1 MSLVERFAKPVPT
14 AAVGANPNIA
24 QLMQGTA
31 NACSPAGCDSAPPV
45 GVGMVVRSTPQGAP
59 AAFPYTVP
67 AGSIAFLTVAL
78 DVDFKGDDLMLNSA
92 STITAASLT
101 GVAFP
106 ALVGSNG
113 LKVLQVTSWTSN
125 GIRDQNLLAETGLP
139 ATAFAYD
146 AQRRFGFDTA
156 PTQARQQIVVEVTNT
171 SLDPIAV
178 SGLIAGVCGDC
189 NTTKR
194 GQ

>member
-31 NACSPAGCDSAPPV
+31 NACAPAGCDSSPPV
-45 GVGMVVRSTPQGAP
+45 AVGMVLRGSAQGAP
-59 AAFPYTVP
+59 SSFPFTVP
-67 AGSIAFLTVAL
+67 AGGVAYLTVAL
-78 DVDFKGDDLMLNSA
+78 DVDFKGDDLMLDSS
-92 STITAASLT
+92 STITALSAT

-106 ALVGSNG
+106 LLAGANG
-113 LKVLQVTSWTSN
+113 LAVLQVTSWTSN

-139 ATAFAYD
+139 ATAFD
-146 AQRRFGFDTA
+146 FHAQRRFGFDTA

>member
-31 NACSPAGCDSAPPV
+31 NACAPAGCDSSPPV
-45 GVGMVVRSTPQGAP
+45 AVGLVLRSTPQGSP
-59 AAFPYTVP
+59 ELFPYAIP
-67 AGSIAFLTVAL
+67 AGKAYYLTVAL
-78 DVDFKGDDLMLNSA
+78 DVDFKGDDLMLA
-92 STITAASLT
+92 SSTYLLNT
-101 GVAFP
+101 GVA
-106 ALVGSNG
+106 LGDDVNG
-113 LKVLQVTSWTSN
+113 LAALQITSWTSN

-139 ATAFAYD
+139 ASAFD
-146 AQRRFGFDTA
+146 IIAQRRFGFDTA
-156 PTQARQQIVVEVTNT
+156 PTQARQQIVIEVTNP
-171 SLDPIAV
+171 SGVAINV
-178 SGLIAGVCGDC
+178 VGLIAGVCGDC